1 MVNLELNQE
10 YIETRKKLSK
20 RVNRLGFWAAI
31 LTAILAAAFITMG
44 MFGSTSWDTFP
55 GMVNY
60 IWSYIKVIDYALFIP
75 GFLLSL
81 VFVVLMACIHY
92 YASLDKKIYSLIGL
106 AFAVIY
112 AAVITTDYF
121 TLWTVILPST
131 IRGETAGLSIFSMY
145 NPHGLFVALE
155 SVAYL
160 MMSVALLSI
169 APVFEGGKIE
179 KVLRWIFIIG
189 FILTIGSL
197 FAVLLMNYD
206 IVMFE
211 IAIIAIY
218 CPLLVIAGVLLAII
232 FRRNGKTNSGEI
244 S

>member
-1 MVNLELNQE
+1 MVNLELNQ
-10 YIETRKKLSK
+10 YIETRKNLSK

-31 LTAILAAAFITMG
+31 FTAILAAAFFTMG
-44 MFGSTSWDTFP
+44 IFGSTSWDYIP
-55 GMVNY
+55 GIVNY
-60 IWSYIKVIDYALFIP
+60 IWSYIKIIDYALFIP
-75 GFLLSL
+75 GFLLSA

-106 AFAVIY
+106 AFALIY
-112 AAVITTDYF
+112 VTVITTDYF
-121 TLWTVILPST
+121 TLWTVILPSI
-131 IRGETAGLSIFSMY
+131 IRGETAGLSIFSIY

-179 KVLRWIFIIG
+179 MALRWLFIIG
-189 FILTIGSL
+189 FILTVGSL
-197 FAVLLMNYD
+197 LGVFLMNYD

-211 IAIIAIY
+211 IAVLAIY
-218 CPLLVIAGVLLAII
+218 CPLLVISGVLLAII
-232 FRRNGKTNSGEI
+232 FRKNENHNTGEI

>member
-1 MVNLELNQE
+1 MVNLELNQKH
-10 YIETRKKLSK
+10 IETRKKLSK

-31 LTAILAAAFITMG
+31 LTAILAAAFFAMG
-44 MFGSTSWDTFP
+44 MFGSTLWDNIP

-60 IWSYIKVIDYALFIP
+60 IWSHIKVIDYALFIP
-75 GFLLSL
+75 GFLLSF

-92 YASLDKKIYSLIGL
+92 YASLDKKIYSVIGL
-106 AFAVIY
+106 AFALIY
-112 AAVITTDYF
+112 ATVITTDYF

-145 NPHGLFVALE
+145 NPHRLFVALE

-179 KVLRWIFIIG
+179 KKILRWIFIIG

-197 FAVLLMNYD
+197 FGVFLINYD

-211 IAIIAIY
+211 IAILAIY
-218 CPLLVIAGVLLAII
+218 CPLLIISGVLLAII
-232 FRRNGKTNSGEI
+232 FRRN
-244 S
+244 